1 MTPKW
6 LAAAT
11 EPHRSTKAL
20 LALATAITLAI
31 AIACSGD
38 EPPPTDHPNGDP
50 RRLKQ
55 TTATQHDTT
64 AVPTDEIKKNDSQ
77 QANILVLHTATLIAA
92 ATGVIFLTLLDALS
106 EDEGNPQ
113 PQTSQDGT

>member
-1 MTPKW
+1 MNP
-6 LAAAT
+6 A
-11 EPHRSTKAL
+11 
-20 LALATAITLAI
+20 
-31 AIACSGD
+31 
-38 EPPPTDHPNGDP
+38 PTDHPNGDP

-64 AVPTDEIKKNDSQ
+64 PVPTDEIEKNDSQ
-77 QANILVLHTATLIAA
+77 QTNILVLHTATLIAA

-113 PQTSQDGT
+113 PQTSEDGT